1 MKIDVRYKEL
11 LKKKS
16 DHYKLS
22 RKIKTGFISAVALV
36 GIPAMMF
43 SNKNKGADSMN
54 DNYQNVG
61 TYQEAKTEDPINVD
75 INEVNE
81 LNIIINDND
90 CSDTFMESIYN
101 NLEADGIK
109 FKTTKNSENID
120 VDDSVIITLDQQYIS
135 GPGML
140 VIAPYDNERRGN
152 SDALALAC
160 EASFYENGFFT
171 DGIECGKKGFRE
183 MEDGTIMERIPT
195 STEENI
201 SSDKNTSFVT
211 ICFGTDNT
219 NPLLVTAS
227 IEGMLTRYCSYIK
240 NGNKDEDLIYRT
252 EKDDTYDSLTAKYGY
267 SENYLKLMNNLD
279 TEELPIDS
287 TIKNPDVKDI
297 REFDTV
303 VPVNLYVE
311 KTKWSK

>member
-11 LKKKS
+11 LNKKS

-22 RKIKTGFISAVALV
+22 RKIKTGVISAALVV
-36 GIPAMMF
+36 GIPALMF
-43 SNKNKGADSMN
+43 SNKNKAN
-54 DNYQNVG
+54 KNQFDNFDNNLVYE
-61 TYQEAKTEDPINVD
+61 EAVTEDPINID
-75 INEVNE
+75 INELNK

-101 NLEADGIK
+101 SLEEDGIK
-109 FKTTKNSENID
+109 FSTAKNSDNINID
-120 VDDSVIITLDQQYIS
+120 KSVVITLDQQYIS

-140 VIAPYDNERRGN
+140 VIAPYNNERLGN

-160 EASFYENGFFT
+160 DASFYENGFFT

-183 MEDGTIMERIPT
+183 NEDGSIMERIPT
-195 STEENI
+195 STEEKI
-201 SSDKNTSFVT
+201 DADKDTSFVT

-227 IEGMLTRYCSYIK
+227 IEGALARYCSYIK
-240 NGNKDEDLIYRT
+240 NSNLKEDLLYRS
-252 EKDDTYDSLTAKYGY
+252 EKDDTYEALSLKYNS
-267 SENYLKLMNNLD
+267 SENYLKLMNDLD
-279 TEELPIDS
+279 MEELPVDS
-287 TIKNPDVKDI
+287 TIKNPDVKSI
-297 REFDTV
+297 REFDTT
-303 VPVNLYVE
+303 VPINLYVE